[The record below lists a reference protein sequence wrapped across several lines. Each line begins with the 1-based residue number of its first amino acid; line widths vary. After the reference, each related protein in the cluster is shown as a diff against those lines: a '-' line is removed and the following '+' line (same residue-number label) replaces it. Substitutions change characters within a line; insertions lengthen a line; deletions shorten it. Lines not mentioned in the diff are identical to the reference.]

1 MTPVQLRTGHR
12 ARLRMPALIHL
23 AFAALVAI
31 ATAALLSQSLNAQP
45 PATAPVTP
53 PAGAPAAAATTAAT
67 TTATT
72 AAPAQASVALP
83 PARESWYADRRNFA
97 VGDIVTVLIDDY
109 TITTAVKENLSSDSR
124 GRNLG
129 LTARLPSST
138 SKSVGLQTNNDASQ
152 NQHGAAKRENRFQ
165 NEMSVRVVA
174 VGANGL
180 LQLKGTKN
188 IDVDKAKQDIVLTGW
203 VRAQDISLQNMVES
217 ARLADATIGYASP
230 GSLAKPKQGII
241 SKILGA
247 LWP

>member
-1 MTPVQLRTGHR
+1 MTFEILRSER
-12 ARLRMPALIHL
+12 ASRLRVPALLEL
-23 AFAALVAI
+23 AVAAMVAI
-31 ATAALLSQSLNAQP
+31 AAATWMARTLNAQP
-45 PATAPVTP
+45 PATPPVGA
-53 PAGAPAAAATTAAT
+53 PAGAPAGAPSGTA
-67 TTATT
+67 T
-72 AAPAQASVALP
+72 AAPAAGAAAQPGIALP

-109 TITTAVKENLSSDSR
+109 TITTAVKENLSTDSR

-129 LTARLPSST
+129 LTARLPSAT
-138 SKSVGLQTNNDASQ
+138 KGVGLQTNNDATQ
-152 NQHGAAKRENRFQ
+152 NERGAAKRENRFQ

-188 IDVDKAKQDIVLTGW
+188 IDIDKAKQDIELTGW

-230 GSLAKPKQGII
+230 GNLSKPKQGII
-241 SKILGA
+241 GKILGA
-247 LWP
+247 FWP

>member
-1 MTPVQLRTGHR
+1 MTFEHLRSELNT
-12 ARLRMPALIHL
+12 RMRSPAVGKHAVAGI
-23 AFAALVAI
+23 AATVLM
-31 ATAALLSQSLNAQP
+31 TLSLNAQP
-45 PATAPVTP
+45 PATPPVAAPGIA
-53 PAGAPAAAATTAAT
+53 PATAATAAVPAAATPTSIAL
-67 TTATT
+67 
-72 AAPAQASVALP
+72 APP
-83 PARESWYADRRNFA
+83 RESWYADRRNFA

-109 TITTAVKENLSSDSR
+109 TITTAVKENLASDSR

-152 NQHGAAKRENRFQ
+152 NERGAAKRENRFQ

-180 LQLKGTKN
+180 LQLRGTKN

-230 GSLAKPKQGII
+230 GNLSKPKQGII
-241 SKILGA
+241 SKVLGA
-247 LWP
+247 VWP

>member
-1 MTPVQLRTGHR
+1 MPSILVRNR
-12 ARLRMPALIHL
+12 YRSRLRMPALIHR

-31 ATAALLSQSLNAQP
+31 AAAALVSQPLNAQP
-45 PATAPVTP
+45 PAAAPVTP
-53 PAGAPAAAATTAAT
+53 PVGAPGAATTAAT
-67 TTATT
+67 TPGTT
-72 AAPAQASVALP
+72 GAPAQTSVALP

-97 VGDIVTVLIDDY
+97 VGDIVTILIDDY
-109 TITTAVKENLSSDSR
+109 TITTAVKENLSTDSR

-152 NQHGAAKRENRFQ
+152 NQRGAAKRENRFQ

-180 LQLKGTKN
+180 LQLRGTKN

-230 GSLAKPKQGII
+230 GNLAKPKQGII